1 MKSLRLLLVLI
12 FLSVL
17 AKSST
22 AQRKAEI
29 AFSGGVVNYI
39 GDLANEKFFP
49 YSSAATGAAVTLRNF
64 AGSPRNRYKTFDM
77 QVRLSWHR
85 LQYDETD
92 PIGDMKGLELRNYLR
107 GISFRNDLFGAETGF
122 TYNIFLNRNQPLW
135 KPSFSF
141 FVMAGIGVFY
151 GQPKADLFRGD
162 ATLSNRYFFWKDGSV
177 RDRAENPQGI
187 GKEVERDGRYETNLR
202 NWNTEGQGYDKE
214 IHRTAPYD
222 LWNIG
227 IPLGA
232 GVRYVFNKQW
242 TFSAELN
249 YYYFFT
255 DFLDD
260 VSERYATYE
269 ELRAAFPDDEQFE
282 MAKYISDPTGL
293 GTDGYISAATSRRGN
308 PELKDAFS
316 FFSVEASYKFTW
328 KKKSVYGQF
337 TSR

>member
-242 TFSAELN
+242 TFSA
-249 YYYFFT
+249 
-255 DFLDD
+255 
-260 VSERYATYE
+260 
-269 ELRAAFPDDEQFE
+269 
-282 MAKYISDPTGL
+282 
-293 GTDGYISAATSRRGN
+293 
-308 PELKDAFS
+308 
-316 FFSVEASYKFTW
+316 
-328 KKKSVYGQF
+328 
-337 TSR
+337 